1 MHCSRTGDRAPP
13 SLEERKNWEI
23 RILVR
28 FLLLYF
34 CFSTASLLLYISA
47 QLPKKEKETKI
58 GFKFPI
64 KRKRNGKKRESYPV
78 AVVLQHPSPWYT
90 GLTILRLEGP
100 TDGFIVP
107 EGTRWWLLSVS
118 LQEPDQVPQPNL
130 LSNRLVNTVGH
141 QKPVV
146 DRKTTEQTQSL

>member
-28 FLLLYF
+28 FLLLTSALVLLHY
-34 CFSTASLLLYISA
+34 CFTYPRNR
-47 QLPKKEKETKI
+47 QKKEKETKI
-58 GFKFPI
+58 GLKFPI

-78 AVVLQHPSPWYT
+78 AVVSQHPSPWYT
-90 GLTILRLEGP
+90 GLTIVRLEGP
-100 TDGFIVP
+100 TDEFIVP
-107 EGTRWWLLSVS
+107 EGTRWWLLSVC

-146 DRKTTEQTQSL
+146 DRKITDQTQSL